1 MSRRLRVPH
10 TLVLLAGM
18 MVLAWLLTLLL
29 PQGSFQM
36 QPNEHGRDMVVP
48 GSYAVSDERVWLS
61 PWALLTVVP
70 RALEA
75 AQGVIFF
82 VLIIGGVLAVVRRTG
97 AFDALIG
104 RVLELFGGRPFL
116 LVSGGLFVF
125 ALASGTIGMA
135 EEYIPFVAIL
145 VALCVAMRMD
155 AVAAMGILI
164 CGYAIGFGA
173 AAINPFTVL
182 IAQDVAGVPP
192 TSGWPLRVVVLVLFS
207 IVGIHH
213 VWRYA
218 RRVMADPSTSLIA
231 DLRQDDATVA
241 PTYPAMTGAH
251 RLILLGLLASIVLI
265 VVGIKAWD
273 WYLTEL
279 AAVFLALG
287 LFAAVVARLG
297 ADETAR
303 SFGIG
308 AAELTMT
315 ALLIGFARSIAL
327 LMEDGQILHT
337 VVHGLSVPL
346 SMVGAELA
354 AVGMLVIQTVLNL
367 FIPSGSGQ
375 AFVTM
380 PIMAP
385 IGDLVGVSRQVSV
398 LAFQFGDGLSN
409 MIVPTN
415 PVLMGILGIA
425 GIPYDRWVR
434 FVFPLLLKLT
444 VVAALVLV
452 VAVLIGYQ

>member
-1 MSRRLRVPH
+1 MIRRLRVPH

-18 MVLAWLLTLLL
+18 MVLAWLLTWLL
-29 PQGSFQM
+29 PQGSF
-36 QPNEHGRDMVVP
+36 ETLVSDKGHALVVP
-48 GSYAVSDERVWLS
+48 GTYAEHDERVRLA
-61 PWALLTVVP
+61 PWSLLTVVP
-70 RALEA
+70 RAMEA

-82 VLIIGGVLAVVRRTG
+82 VLIIGGVLAVIRRTG

-104 RVLELFGGRPFL
+104 RVLERYGTRPL
-116 LVSGGLFVF
+116 PLIIGGLLMF
-125 ALASGTIGMA
+125 AFASGTIGMA

-164 CGYAIGFGA
+164 CGYAVGFGA
-173 AAINPFTVL
+173 APINPFTVL
-182 IAQDVAGVPP
+182 IAQDVAGVEPG
-192 TSGWPLRVVVLVLFS
+192 SGWGLRVLVLVLFGL
-207 IVGIHH
+207 VAMHH
-213 VWRYA
+213 VWGYA
-218 RRVMADPSTSLIA
+218 RRVMADPTSSLVA
-231 DLRQDDATVA
+231 DLHPKSSA
-241 PTYPAMTGAH
+241 PAPVYPPMTTAH
-251 RLILLGLLASIVLI
+251 QLILLTLLAGIVLI
-265 VVGIKAWD
+265 VVGITVYG

-279 AAVFLALG
+279 AAVFLAVG
-287 LFAAVVARLG
+287 LVSAVIAGLG

-327 LMEDGQILHT
+327 LLEDGQVLHT
-337 VVHGLSVPL
+337 VVHALSVPL

-354 AVGMLVIQTVLNL
+354 AVGMLVIQTLLNL

-375 AFVTM
+375 AYVTM

-385 IGDLVGVSRQVSV
+385 LGDIVGVSRQVAV

-415 PVLMGILGIA
+415 AVLMGMLGIA
-425 GIPYDRWVR
+425 GIPYDRWFR
-434 FVFPLLLKLT
+434 FVFPLLLKLC
-444 VVAALVLV
+444 ALGAVVLV